1 MTCSIPDCDK
11 LAERSGKCATHARL
25 ERKAIEE
32 AAKPVKTKKP
42 IAKHSDKLA
51 EALKEYAYNSKEWLR
66 GQMCAVYPHLKATAV
81 HHRRGRNTIERLL
94 NEDEWLAVS
103 DEGHNYIH
111 AHPEES
117 MEKGWM
123 LKRSVSR
130 ESSKLPD
137 FKLTEEPHPI

>member
-1 MTCSIPDCDK
+1 MTCEVEDCEN

-25 ERKAIEE
+25 ERKGLTNASKPK
-32 AAKPVKTKKP
+32 AAPKRIKPV
-42 IAKHSDKLA
+42 SDHKV
-51 EALKEYAYNSKEWLR
+51 EALKEYAYNSKEWLI

-103 DEGHNYIH
+103 NEGHNYIH
-111 AHPEES
+111 ANPAES

-123 LKRSVSR
+123 LPRNV
-130 ESSKLPD
+130 
-137 FKLTEEPHPI
+137 TEPHKI